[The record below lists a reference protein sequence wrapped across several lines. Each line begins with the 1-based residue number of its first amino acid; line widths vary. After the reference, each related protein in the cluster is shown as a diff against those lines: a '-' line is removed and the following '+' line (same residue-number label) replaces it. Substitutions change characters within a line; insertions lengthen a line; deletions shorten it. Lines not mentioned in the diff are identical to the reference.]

1 MKRKVYQELIDVI
14 NAVLAGRDAEPM
26 EDWEAINELAK
37 RHRLCG
43 FVYEAVKFR
52 KDLPEETLR
61 RIRNHFFM
69 AAGQQSRQ
77 EHYATELA
85 NALRAKGIP
94 YAPLKGICLR
104 RHYPK
109 PTLRMSGDVNFLISP
124 EHREEVAS
132 ILLGY
137 GFRRDEQ
144 TSHSDHYI
152 LDHVEMRI
160 HTNLRVRDEGMQ
172 DYFANPRERMQS
184 EDGIEFYLTPEDL
197 YILLMGTL
205 RIEFRT
211 EGVGIRS
218 VLDVA
223 ILRRTY
229 PDMDRAA
236 LNTEFAKIGILGFA
250 ESIERL
256 ADVWFGDA
264 EGDDDTLLLGKYIA
278 GFGTPEY
285 AELMYAS
292 ETAEQSAR
300 EKRKIRTR
308 KILLPYR
315 VMKMRYPVLRKWGIL
330 LPVFWVGRMFAIFFS
345 PKQAESQEEEI
356 HTLRRRAEELAAR
369 LRVIAALDEQP
380 GDRLPKPKKKGKK

>member
-1 MKRKVYQELIDVI
+1 MKRKIYQELIDII
-14 NAVLAGRDAEPM
+14 NAVLVGEDADAM
-26 EDWEAINELAK
+26 EDWESIYELAK

-52 KDLPEETLR
+52 KDVPEETLR

-77 EHYATELA
+77 EHYYAELS
-85 NALRAKGIP
+85 NALRARGIP
-94 YAPLKGICLR
+94 FSPLKGICLR

-109 PTLRMSGDVNFLISP
+109 PTLRMSGDVNVLVSP

-144 TSHSDHYI
+144 TPVSDHYI
-152 LDHVEMRI
+152 LDHVEIRV
-160 HTNLRVRDEGMQ
+160 HTHLQVRQEGML
-172 DYFANPRERMQS
+172 DYFGNMTDRLKS
-184 EDGIEFYLTPEDL
+184 EDGIEYSLSPEDL
-197 YILLMGTL
+197 YLLLMATL

-223 ILRRTY
+223 TLRKAY
-229 PDMDRAA
+229 PDMDREY
-236 LNTEFAKIGILGFA
+236 LVTEFAKIGILGFV

-256 ADVWFGDA
+256 ADVWFGDMPV
-264 EGDDDTLLLGKYIA
+264 DDDTLLLGKYIA

-292 ETAEQSAR
+292 ETAEQSAI
-300 EKRKIRTR
+300 EKKKIRTR
-308 KILLPYR
+308 KIFLPYR

-330 LPVFWVGRMFAIFFS
+330 LPAFWVGRMFAIAFS

-369 LRVIAALDEQP
+369 LRTIAALDEQP
-380 GDRLPKPKKKGKK
+380 GDRLPKPKRRVKK

>member
-77 EHYATELA
+77 EHYATELS

-109 PTLRMSGDVNFLISP
+109 PTLRMSGDVNFLVSP

-144 TSHSDHYI
+144 TPHSDHYI

-184 EDGIEFYLTPEDL
+184 EDGLQCGGKNAREMHESPGFRFAFGVVSSVAGGAAADDAKGALRFFA
-197 YILLMGTL
+197 LLK
-205 RIEFRT
+205 FR
-211 EGVGIRS
+211 VIIMIQ
-218 VLDVA
+218 V
-223 ILRRTY
+223 
-229 PDMDRAA
+229 
-236 LNTEFAKIGILGFA
+236 NTSCVSLPTCKILGIAVHFNN
-250 ESIERL
+250 SIKKGIILCYSVNLHLR
-256 ADVWFGDA
+256 AVNV
-264 EGDDDTLLLGKYIA
+264 
-278 GFGTPEY
+278 
-285 AELMYAS
+285 
-292 ETAEQSAR
+292 
-300 EKRKIRTR
+300 EKR
-308 KILLPYR
+308 Y
-315 VMKMRYPVLRKWGIL
+315 
-330 LPVFWVGRMFAIFFS
+330 
-345 PKQAESQEEEI
+345 
-356 HTLRRRAEELAAR
+356 
-369 LRVIAALDEQP
+369 DE
-380 GDRLPKPKKKGKK
+380 

>member
-14 NAVLAGRDAEPM
+14 NAVLAGRDSEPR
-26 EDWEAINELAK
+26 EDWESVHEIAK

-52 KDLPEETLR
+52 KDIPEETLR

-94 YAPLKGICLR
+94 YAPLKGILLR

-109 PTLRMSGDVNFLISP
+109 PTLRMSGDVNFLVSP
-124 EHREEVAS
+124 EHREEVAA

-137 GFRRDEQ
+137 GFRRDER
-144 TSHSDHYI
+144 TEHSDHYI

-160 HTNLRVRDEGMQ
+160 HTNLQVREEGMT

-184 EDGIEFYLTPEDL
+184 EDGIEYRLSIQDL
-197 YILLMGTL
+197 YILLMATL

-223 ILRRTY
+223 ILRRAH
-229 PDMDRAA
+229 PEMDREA
-236 LNTEFAKIGILGFA
+236 LTTEFAKIGILGFV

-256 ADVWFGDA
+256 ADVWFGDV

-330 LPVFWVGRMFAIFFS
+330 LPAFWVGRMFAIFFS
-345 PKQAESQEEEI
+345 QKHAESQEEEI

-380 GDRLPKPKKKGKK
+380 GDRLPKPKKKARK